1 MSITYEEALS
11 TLGSMFGQPWSEE
24 TLDLVLRHYEGHME
38 NTVESILGH
47 GDGDPQVLL
56 QKLEES
62 KSTSSPDQMALDEQ
76 LARQIASGG
85 GGGGGQSGQ
94 SGSQNQAPARNIDNL
109 STQMGSTTLSPSSS
123 SITTTAT
130 TSSATKGKGHLTQL
144 PPDFLR
150 IPGTVKDQVDDDAA
164 LARMLQ
170 DQLFADE
177 LKNNPE
183 FAHLARGGG
192 GQGVGRMVGVSPN
205 YGSGYPGIDT
215 GDRNQNNGPN
225 VLTALQGMGDN
236 AKKRLQILADKFKEQ
251 VNNANQNRTAS
262 GGRGGSSGA
271 SERRGLL
278 NVDEYEEEISFARR
292 PNNDYEM
299 SAFSSGGKKED

>member
-11 TLGSMFGQPWSEE
+11 TLEAMFGAPWSEE

-47 GDGDPQVLL
+47 GGGDPQELL
-56 QKLEES
+56 RKLEES

-76 LARQIASGG
+76 LARELASGRS
-85 GGGGGQSGQ
+85 SGVT
-94 SGSQNQAPARNIDNL
+94 SGQAPATSSVDNL
-109 STQMGSTTLSPSSS
+109 SMQMGSTSLSSS
-123 SITTTAT
+123 SSSP
-130 TSSATKGKGHLTQL
+130 TSTKQGKGHLTQL

-192 GQGVGRMVGVSPN
+192 GQGVGRMAGFSPN
-205 YGSGYPGIDT
+205 YGSGYPSINT
-215 GDRNQNNGPN
+215 GSNQNNGPN

-251 VNNANQNRTAS
+251 MNNANQNRMAT

>member
-62 KSTSSPDQMALDEQ
+62 KSASSPDQMALDEQ

-85 GGGGGQSGQ
+85 GGGGGGR
-94 SGSQNQAPARNIDNL
+94 SGSQNQAPATSNVDNL
-109 STQMGSTTLSPSSS
+109 STQMGSTTLSPSSAS
-123 SITTTAT
+123 TA
-130 TSSATKGKGHLTQL
+130 SSATKGKGHLTQL

-150 IPGTVKDQVDDDAA
+150 IPGTVKDQVNDDAA

-205 YGSGYPGIDT
+205 YGTGYPGIDS
-215 GDRNQNNGPN
+215 GGRNQNNGPN
-225 VLTALQGMGDN
+225 VLAALQGMGDN

-251 VNNANQNRTAS
+251 MNNANQNRMAS